1 MRLTGWVLL
10 LIGAALCATIS
21 WAALGFLLMGVGL
34 IALQVAE
41 RRRSPADDPA
51 PAAAAG
57 FTPPRLSAGLQPP
70 TLDPVTGQDAGP
82 QRQPRRM
89 AWPDSWPDKNGAPY
103 DREAWRRLVESDPD
117 LAQLA
122 HVLADYGPQY
132 VDELAASYLAA
143 PDKSRLGAIVDGIIA
158 RARSGQPVP
167 PAPPVEASRPP
178 PVVGVSLPPPV
189 PPRQEPKQVVVP
201 AAKSAAPPTPPSN
214 PADALESSLL
224 ATVEEASARLAAER
238 AGLFK
243 PGREPSKATENR
255 PPTANQ
261 REPLFGRAPR
271 DTKPAAP
278 PPVSIP
284 MPAETPADLEAS
296 LIAAVS
302 QAAAKRA
309 DTPKPPPIPE
319 RAPIAAMPEQD
330 ARAVAPN
337 QPKPAPPAPLPPPPT
352 ITPVAKPPA
361 AKTAGKTAAD
371 DLDETL
377 LAALA
382 EISGQK
388 FKDEP
393 KPGSPGSPADDGL
406 SDMIKKF
413 APDSTFLRKQ

>member
-10 LIGAALCATIS
+10 LIGAVLCATIS

-41 RRRSPADDPA
+41 RRRSPADDTA
-51 PAAAAG
+51 PAAAG
-57 FTPPRLSAGLQPP
+57 FTPPRLSAGLRPP

-82 QRQPRRM
+82 QRQPRRV
-89 AWPDSWPDKNGAPY
+89 AWPDKNGAPY

-117 LAQLA
+117 LAQIA
-122 HVLADYGPQY
+122 HVLVDYGPQY
-132 VDELAASYLAA
+132 VDELAASYLAG

-167 PAPPVEASRPP
+167 PAPPLEASRPP
-178 PVVGVSLPPPV
+178 PVVEVSRPPPVPV
-189 PPRQEPKQVVVP
+189 PPRQEPKVVVAP
-201 AAKSAAPPTPPSN
+201 VAKPAAPPIPPSN

-271 DTKPAAP
+271 DTKPAG
-278 PPVSIP
+278 PVP
-284 MPAETPADLEAS
+284 MTAETPADLEAS

-302 QAAAKRA
+302 QAAARRA

-319 RAPIAAMPEQD
+319 RVPIAAKPEPEI
-330 ARAVAPN
+330 RIVAPN
-337 QPKPAPPAPLPPPPT
+337 QPKPAPLAPLPPPPA
-352 ITPVAKPPA
+352 ITPLAKRP
-361 AKTAGKTAAD
+361 AGKTAAD

-393 KPGSPGSPADDGL
+393 KPDTAKDPSDDGL
-406 SDMIKKF
+406 SEIIKKF
-413 APDSTFLRKQ
+413 APDSQFLRKQ